1 MNAAVA
7 PEPTAPSLIA
17 LRNLFYP
24 RSIALVGASERSIW
38 SHMLH
43 DNLVRLGY
51 EGTVYAVNK
60 TGSATHGYQG
70 FTSCRSI
77 GEPVDAAY
85 LFVPAEAVVEAFT
98 DILQAGIRS
107 VVILTSGF
115 AEAGESGA
123 RLQDQLVRMASA
135 AGAVFL
141 GPNCL
146 GYSNLTIRAPMTP
159 APNFQPILPPRVA
172 LVSQSGATNAQVADL
187 AHDLN
192 IGISLYIATGN
203 EAMLD
208 IAACV
213 NFLVE
218 DEATQVIMVFA
229 ESIRDTATF
238 SAAAR
243 RAAQK
248 RKAIV
253 VLKVGTTELTAK
265 VAAAHTGSLVGDDRV
280 FEAACRQL
288 GVIRVHTLEDLV
300 VTAGLLAHTGPLTK
314 TGIGVVSISGGACT
328 LVADRAQVH
337 GVDMPDFA
345 LQTKERLRQIVTA
358 VEDPVNPFDITGV
371 AMRDPAIFERALRAA
386 ADDPA
391 IGFVLAV
398 YEMPWNDKWHKVP
411 LIESIGRALGDLG
424 NRGAALNQMLRP
436 ITHKT
441 RAIMA
446 ETGIPAVFGGIEA
459 VMLALGRI
467 TSWSRQLGREQP
479 AARSI
484 PVGTVRPVG
493 ERQLLAY
500 LHSGGVPVIPTE
512 LVTTQEQAVAAAQRI
527 GFPVVLKIAS
537 ADIDH
542 KTEVGGVSLNLP
554 DVPSVGRAFAGIMAS
569 VRAARPDAS
578 IEGVVVSP
586 MRRGGIE
593 ILVGV
598 TRDPQWGAVLTV
610 GLGGIWVEVLADS
623 QSLLLPATRAEIKTA
638 LLSLRG
644 AKLLQGYRG
653 SAAVDVDTLADTIDA
668 IGMAALALGPR
679 LTALEVNPLRAAGA
693 VVEALDAL
701 AVWAD

>member
-1 MNAAVA
+1 M
-7 PEPTAPSLIA
+7 

-43 DNLVRLGY
+43 DNLVRLDY
-51 EGTVYAVNK
+51 EGKVYAVNK
-60 TGSATHGYQG
+60 TGSATHGYKG
-70 FTSCRSI
+70 FTACTAI
-77 GEPVDAAY
+77 GEAVDAAY
-85 LFVPAEAVVEAFT
+85 LFVPADAVLDAFA
-98 DILQAGIRS
+98 DILKAGIKS

-115 AEAGESGA
+115 AEAGEAGA
-123 RLQDQLVRMASA
+123 RLQDQLVRMAREA
-135 AGAVFL
+135 DAVFL

-208 IAACV
+208 IGACV
-213 NFLVE
+213 DFLVD
-218 DEATQVIMVFA
+218 DEATRVIMVFA

-248 RKAIV
+248 HKAIV

-280 FEAACRQL
+280 FDAACRQL
-288 GVIRVHTLEDLV
+288 GVIRVHSLEDLV
-300 VTAGLLAHTGPLTK
+300 ITAGLVAHTGPLTK
-314 TGIGVVSISGGACT
+314 SGIGVVSISGGACT

-337 GVDMPDFA
+337 GVDMPDFSQ
-345 LQTKERLRQIVTA
+345 QTKDRLRQCVPA

-386 ADDPA
+386 AEDPS
-391 IGFVLAV
+391 IGFVLAI

-411 LIESIGRALGDLG
+411 LIESIGRALADIG

-436 ITHKT
+436 ITQKT
-441 RAIMA
+441 RDIMA
-446 ETGIPAVFGGIEA
+446 ETGIPAAFGGIEA
-459 VMLALGRI
+459 VMQALGRI
-467 TSWSRQLGREQP
+467 TSWSRQL
-479 AARSI
+479 RSERPTPRTI
-484 PVGTVRPVG
+484 PLKAIRPVG

-500 LHSGGVPVIPTE
+500 LGSADVPVIPTE
-512 LVTTQEQAVAAAQRI
+512 LVTTQEQAVTAAQRI
-527 GFPVVLKIAS
+527 GFPVVLKISS
-537 ADIDH
+537 ADIEH
-542 KTEVGGVSLNLP
+542 KTEVGGVSLNLR
-554 DVPSVGRAFAGIMAS
+554 DADCVARAFSAIMAT
-569 VRAARPDAS
+569 VRAARPDAK
-578 IEGVVVSP
+578 IDGVVVSP
-586 MRRGGIE
+586 MRSGGIE

-610 GLGGIWVEVLADS
+610 GLGGIWVEILADS
-623 QSLLLPATRAEIKTA
+623 QSLLLPAAEAAIKTA

-644 AKLLQGYRG
+644 AKILHGYRG
-653 SAAVDVDTLADTIDA
+653 SAPVDVNVLAHTIGA
-668 IGMAALALGPR
+668 IGEAALALGPQ
-679 LTALEVNPLRAAGA
+679 LATLEVNPLRAAGP

-701 AVWAD
+701 AVWS